1 MNCFFDPS
9 HGPGTQNVMWA
20 PQWGVPRS
28 VMSCVACAQRWATA
42 QQQAAGYAQQGYAP
56 APQQGYA
63 PQGYAQQGYPQ
74 QGYPQQ
80 QPQRSGPG
88 WGGVA
93 AAGAAG
99 LIGGALINE
108 ALDDDEPQQVVNITE
123 VHNEYVDPD
132 GDGDWF

>member
-9 HGPGTQNVMWA
+9 HGPGTQNLLWT
-20 PQWGVPRS
+20 PQWGVPRN
-28 VMSCVACAQRWATA
+28 VMSCVGCAQHWAA
-42 QQQAAGYAQQGYAP
+42 MRQQAAAAQHGGYAQGYAP

-63 PQGYAQQGYPQ
+63 PQQGHAGYAQQ
-74 QGYPQQ
+74 
-80 QPQRSGPG
+80 QPSRRSGPG

-99 LIGGALINE
+99 LVGGALLNE

-123 VHNEYVDPD
+123 VHNEFVDPD
-132 GDGDWF
+132 GDDSWF